1 LNCSILFLTRDK
13 RAKQPLHIVI
23 PGNWLIVAVAMAVAA
38 LAEAL
43 AVAVA
48 VSRFCTNHSL
58 KWILVGQPMDCPK

>member
-1 LNCSILFLTRDK
+1 M
-13 RAKQPLHIVI
+13 
-23 PGNWLIVAVAMAVAA
+23 AVAMAVAA